1 METIEKLNLYL
12 VHCGF
17 YDQSLAAEG
26 AHNIFEGHH
35 NFYVVA
41 RDPAEAQ
48 SKVKTKALFRD
59 KKMHVDG
66 MHHIEVVDGFRV
78 KLEPAGP
85 IETEIRH
92 VTYSEA
98 KAISS

>member
-17 YDQSLAAEG
+17 YDQSLADG
-26 AHNIFEGHH
+26 SHNIFEAHH

-41 RDPAEAQ
+41 RDPAEAKE
-48 SKVKTKALFRD
+48 KVKKKGLFAE
-59 KKMHVDG
+59 KHMHVDG
-66 MHHIEVVDGFRV
+66 MHQIEVVDGYRV

-92 VTYSEA
+92 VNYSEA
-98 KAISS
+98 KALP

>member
-1 METIEKLNLYL
+1 MDTIEKLNLYL

-26 AHNIFEGHH
+26 SHNIFEGHH

-41 RDPAEAQ
+41 RDAADA
-48 SKVKTKALFRD
+48 KVKVTTKPLFKE

-66 MHHIEVVDGFRV
+66 MHQIEVVDGYRV

-92 VTYSEA
+92 VTWAEA
-98 KAISS
+98 KAVS

>member
-26 AHNIFEGHH
+26 SHNIFEGHH

-41 RDPAEAQ
+41 RDPADA
-48 SKVKTKALFRD
+48 KAKIKKKPLFLE

-66 MHHIEVVDGFRV
+66 MHQIEVVDGYRV
-78 KLEPAGP
+78 KLEAAGP

-92 VTYSEA
+92 VTWSEA
-98 KAISS
+98 KAIS

>member
-1 METIEKLNLYL
+1 METIEKLSLYL

-17 YDQSLAAEG
+17 YDQSLAADDG
-26 AHNIFEGHH
+26 SNNIFENHH
-35 NFYVVA
+35 NYFVVA
-41 RDPAEAQ
+41 RDPGEAKG
-48 SKVKTKALFRD
+48 KVAQMPMFKS

-66 MHHIEVVDGFRV
+66 MQQIEVVDGHRV

-92 VTYSEA
+92 VTWSEA
-98 KAISS
+98 KAL

>member
-41 RDPAEAQ
+41 RTPGEAKE
-48 SKVKTKALFRD
+48 KVHKKALFHE

-92 VTYSEA
+92 LNYAEA
-98 KAISS
+98 KALS

>member
-17 YDQSLAAEG
+17 YDQTLAAEG
-26 AHNIFEGHH
+26 SHNIFEGHH

-41 RDPAEAQ
+41 RDAADAKA
-48 SKVKTKALFRD
+48 KVKTKELFKQ

-66 MHHIEVVDGFRV
+66 MHQIEVVDGYRV
-78 KLEPAGP
+78 RLEPAGP

-92 VTYSEA
+92 VTWSEA
-98 KAISS
+98 KAIS